1 MLFGVHHVYAALA
14 FGLSAFVVG
23 TIVLEY
29 WRGISSRV
37 RHQGERI
44 VQAAWE
50 LTMRNKRRFGG
61 YIVHLG
67 MAILFVGIAASSAYQ
82 EVGEVRL
89 RLGESFALNGVRMR
103 YEGIRENT
111 TPQYR
116 SAFARLG
123 VYRAGYRI
131 GEVEPEKRL
140 YFTPPQPTTEPGIR
154 RGRAFGYLRRLRR
167 GGPRRHGHVQVHG
180 QPAGELG
187 VGGRRRIHPRLHRL
201 LPAGALGQAKKK
213 AGLEHGDSGGRHRL
227 RGRRSGFYV
236 HYLADHATPGRGRR
250 LAR

>member
-1 MLFGVHHVYAALA
+1 MGALLVLVLFGVHHVYAALA
-14 FGLSAFVVG
+14 FGLCAFVVG

-44 VQAAWE
+44 ARAAWE

-67 MAILFVGIAASSAYQ
+67 MAILFVGVAASSAYQ

-103 YEGIRENT
+103 YEGIREST

-123 VYRAGYRI
+123 VYRAGHRI

-154 RGRAFGYLRRLRR
+154 RGARSDIYAVFAEADSDGAATFKFMVNPLVNWVWA
-167 GGPRRHGHVQVHG
+167 GGVVFT
-180 QPAGELG
+180 LG
-187 VGGRRRIHPRLHRL
+187 SIVCFLPERWGRRR
-201 LPAGALGQAKKK
+201 KKR
-213 AGLEHGDSGGRHRL
+213 A
-227 RGRRSGFYV
+227 
-236 HYLADHATPGRGRR
+236 
-250 LAR
+250 